1 MASTVYGA
9 GGGPVFRRV
18 RRVFSRAPA
27 AERGFRLRIPGV
39 FFRGVSESPG
49 MLPQSALCGIEAVF
63 RPVFFVHEGEP
74 CRAQSQAW
82 QQPQQQQVTAREPR
96 ERRVILADIAAA
108 EE

>member
-1 MASTVYGA
+1 
-9 GGGPVFRRV
+9 
-18 RRVFSRAPA
+18 
-27 AERGFRLRIPGV
+27 
-39 FFRGVSESPG
+39 
-49 MLPQSALCGIEAVF
+49 VF

>member
-1 MASTVYGA
+1 MERAVASPGFDRRA
-9 GGGPVFRRV
+9 LFARRRV
-18 RRVFSRAPA
+18 
-27 AERGFRLRIPGV
+27 GK
-39 FFRGVSESPG
+39 
-49 MLPQSALCGIEAVF
+49 IEAVF

>member
-1 MASTVYGA
+1 MYY
-9 GGGPVFRRV
+9 
-18 RRVFSRAPA
+18 
-27 AERGFRLRIPGV
+27 LR
-39 FFRGVSESPG
+39 
-49 MLPQSALCGIEAVF
+49 ALCGIEEVF
-63 RPVFFVHEGEP
+63 RPVFFCRFLHEGEP

>member
-1 MASTVYGA
+1 
-9 GGGPVFRRV
+9 
-18 RRVFSRAPA
+18 
-27 AERGFRLRIPGV
+27 V
-39 FFRGVSESPG
+39 FFCRF
-49 MLPQSALCGIEAVF
+49 L
-63 RPVFFVHEGEP
+63 HEGEP